1 MNFGCLR
8 WGVRREMG
16 DVHQTPV
23 LLYDGLC
30 GFCDRTVQ
38 LVLRADRRG
47 TIRFTPLQGKFAAS
61 VLERH
66 ALIQGVDSLVF
77 IEPGEEEENL
87 RLHVRSGAVL
97 RIAWHLGSAWRVLVV
112 FRLVPRAFRDWAYD
126 VFARHRYR
134 IFGRLDA
141 CPIPPPEVRSRFVD

>member
-1 MNFGCLR
+1 MR
-8 WGVRREMG
+8 
-16 DVHQTPV
+16 QTPV

-38 LVLRADRRG
+38 LVLRADRQG
-47 TIRFTPLQGKFAAS
+47 TIRFASLQGEFAAS
-61 VLERH
+61 VLECH
-66 ALIQGVDSLVF
+66 TLIRGVDSLVF
-77 IEPGEEEENL
+77 IEPGDDDETG

-97 RIAWHLGSAWRVLVV
+97 RIAWHLGGAWRVLVV
-112 FRLVPRAFRDWAYD
+112 FRLVPRPFRDWVYD
-126 VFARHRYR
+126 LFARNRYR